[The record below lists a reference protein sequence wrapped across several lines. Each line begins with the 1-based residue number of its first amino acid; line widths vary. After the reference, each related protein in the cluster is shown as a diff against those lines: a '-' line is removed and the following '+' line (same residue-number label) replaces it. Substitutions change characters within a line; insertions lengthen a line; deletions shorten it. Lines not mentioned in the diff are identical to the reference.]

1 LKFIYADSIDTVD
14 PGYDFILER
23 NAPSRDMHWDDR
35 YPHEFL
41 APPPYDGIRVSRG
54 IVGDHRFPGKYTP
67 SQAMRFRRL
76 GARKFLRLDGPAT
89 QHMPIFGDCGAF
101 SYVNEKVPPYTPT
114 EILDFYADGGFTHGC
129 SVDHIIFD
137 FDREESGPIAGS
149 EDARLRFDITLE
161 NAREFIRLSP
171 NLGAGFTPIGVVQ
184 AWSPSSLAEA
194 AVRLEGMGYTY
205 LAIGG
210 LVPLRADDIHRCI
223 RAIRDRISSSTRLHL
238 LGFAKS
244 EEVGK
249 FASYGIAS
257 FDSTS
262 PLLRAFKDARSN
274 YYVSKPDA
282 SLDFYTAIRIP
293 QAIENNKL
301 LRAVKEGKLSQ
312 ERLLRLESVALA
324 AVRRFDRDEV
334 PIEAAVEAV
343 AEYGSLLAPDPREGS
358 VSREKLA
365 AQIRIATQ
373 RTLADRPWKSCNCA
387 VCAAISIEVM
397 IFRSSNRNKR
407 RGFHNLEVFY
417 HHVCRL
423 LNKDPN
429 GDHVY
434 LSRRTG

>member
-1 LKFIYADSIDTVD
+1 MKFIFADSIDTVD
-14 PGYDFILER
+14 PGYDFLADR
-23 NAPSRDMHWDDR
+23 NSPSRDMHWDDQ
-35 YPHEFL
+35 YPHEL
-41 APPPYDGIRVSRG
+41 MGAPPYDGMLVSRG

-67 SQAMRFRRL
+67 SQAMRFRRD
-76 GARKFLRLDGPAT
+76 GARKFLRLDTPSL
-89 QHMPIFGDCGAF
+89 QHLPIFGDCGAF
-101 SYVNEKVPPYTPT
+101 SYVGEQIPPYTPA
-114 EILDFYADGGFTHGC
+114 EILEFYSDAGFTHGC

-137 FDREESGPIAGS
+137 FDREESGPVAGS
-149 EDARLRFDITLE
+149 EDARTRFDITLE

-171 NLGAGFTPIGVVQ
+171 DLGSGFTPMGVVQ

-194 AVRLEGMGYTY
+194 AVRLEKMGYEY

-210 LVPLRADDIHRCI
+210 LVPLRAEDIHRCI
-223 RAIRDRISSSTRLHL
+223 RAIRERISAKTKIHL

-244 EEVGK
+244 EEIGN
-249 FASYGIAS
+249 FATYSIAS

-274 YYVSKPDA
+274 YYVDTPSGLQYYSA
-282 SLDFYTAIRIP
+282 VRIP

-312 ERLLRLESVALA
+312 ETLLQLESTALR
-324 AVRRFDRDEV
+324 AVRGYDRGDVDLET
-334 PIEAAVEAV
+334 AVEAV
-343 AEYGSLLAPDPREGS
+343 AEYGSLLAPDPSANS
-358 VSREKLA
+358 VSRQKLA
-365 AQIRIATQ
+365 AQIRQATT
-373 RTLADRPWKSCNCA
+373 RTLQDRPWTLCGCA
-387 VCAAISIEVM
+387 VCKAISVEVV

-423 LNKDPN
+423 LNKDPH